1 MGIFAGFYFLL
12 SFEIACL
19 VLASLGAIGVVLH
32 QKFMK
37 IITAKYLESKY
48 KMIDAF
54 DQNN

>member
-1 MGIFAGFYFLL
+1 MGLFALFYFLI

-19 VLASLGAIGVVLH
+19 VLAVLGIIGIIFH
-32 QKFMK
+32 QKLMK
-37 IITAKYLESKY
+37 AITVKYLESKY